1 MARVIGTKKPPKRR
15 GQRNIV
21 QNHQQAAILARLRE
35 QGKPKMGY
43 IAALKA
49 WNIHKGYVKGKSSWC
64 VPTRG
69 TKGSTD
75 VKAIMMHGG
84 IPESLLR
91 VSEKR
96 TAAEWAQ
103 LEAQSRADAR
113 FGVIAEDRT
122 GRSATADMVDRL
134 EARYANEKG
143 GRDAFGPGFE
153 DTREWG
159 VREKQYSRVVDP
171 VRLRKAEL
179 GRAKFRKF
187 ARPDSM
193 RV

>member
-1 MARVIGTKKPPKRR
+1 MARAVRTKKTPKRR
-15 GQRNIV
+15 GPRNV
-21 QNHQQAAILARLRE
+21 VPNTAQAGILARLIE
-35 QGKPKMGY
+35 QGKPKMSY

-49 WNIHKGYVKGKSSWC
+49 YNIHKGYVKGKSSWC
-64 VPTRG
+64 VPTKG
-69 TKGSTD
+69 TKGSAD
-75 VKAIMMHGG
+75 VKTIMMHGG
-84 IPESLLR
+84 IPESMLR
-91 VSEKR
+91 ASEKR

-103 LEAQSRADAR
+103 LEDENRANAR
-113 FGVIAEDRT
+113 FGAYAEDRT

-159 VREKQYSRVVDP
+159 VREKQYSRAADP